1 MVSKDDRVSSGG
13 RPSLLSA
20 EQNNPADGRSVLSA
34 LDGKPAKAAKH
45 AKADAGVKQASPSHG
60 KPAARAP
67 AKGRGVFLW
76 SAAFAAVVTV
86 AGGALVWMASV
97 PDEESLV
104 AETAAP
110 AAPPA
115 ASMAAPAVVAAA
127 AVAAPAA
134 AATVEPPDSDVSTAA
149 ILQDT
154 SAAKEPVA
162 KQAPVVA
169 AKAGPAT
176 DALTQA
182 LERPAQKTTPDDKKA
197 ESLAGNKVEKARLAH
212 HDAKPEGRK
221 QAPKEKPKAQPKTK
235 AEPQPKQ
242 DRDATLL
249 AALMAH
255 TQPNSHI
262 PRKSTPA
269 QQLQICRQYNAAGAE
284 QCRARL
290 CANGAQKEPE
300 CKARLKKKVASD
312 S

>member
-1 MVSKDDRVSSGG
+1 MVSKDDRLSSGG

-34 LDGKPAKAAKH
+34 LDGKPAKAAKP
-45 AKADAGVKQASPSHG
+45 AKPDSGIKPGAPAPGKQV
-60 KPAARAP
+60 RNAP
-67 AKGRGVFLW
+67 AKGRNVFLW
-76 SAAFAAVVTV
+76 SAAFAALVTV
-86 AGGALVWMASV
+86 AGGALLWMASV

-104 AETAAP
+104 AEATPPVPSIPAP
-110 AAPPA
+110 AA
-115 ASMAAPAVVAAA
+115 VAAA
-127 AVAAPAA
+127 AVAAPAV

-149 ILQDT
+149 ILRDT
-154 SAAKEPVA
+154 SAAKEPPA
-162 KQAPVVA
+162 KAATAVA
-169 AKAGPAT
+169 ANPKPAN

-182 LERPAQKTTPDDKKA
+182 LERPTPPEKKA
-197 ESLAGNKVEKARLAH
+197 ETLAQNKADKAKLAH

-221 QAPKEKPKAQPKTK
+221 QAPKEKPKAQAK
-235 AEPQPKQ
+235 AEPKP

-269 QQLQICRQYNAAGAE
+269 QQLQVCRQYNAAGAE

-300 CKARLKKKVASD
+300 CKARHKTKVASD

>member
-34 LDGKPAKAAKH
+34 LDGKPAKAAKQ
-45 AKADAGVKQASPSHG
+45 AKADAGIKHASPSHG
-60 KPAARAP
+60 KTAAHAP

-76 SAAFAAVVTV
+76 SAAFAAMVTV

-110 AAPPA
+110 VVPPV
-115 ASMAAPAVVAAA
+115 ASMPAPAVVAAA

-154 SAAKEPVA
+154 SAVKEPVA
-162 KQAPVVA
+162 KQVPVVA

-182 LERPAQKTTPDDKKA
+182 LERPAQKATPDEKKA
-197 ESLAGNKVEKARLAH
+197 DSLAENKVEKPRLAH

-221 QAPKEKPKAQPKTK
+221 QAPKEKPKAPPKPK
-235 AEPQPKQ
+235 AEPQSK